1 MDKQLLRREGFA
13 TIEAIKPEEKA
24 SASVAICRQLAD
36 TRVFR
41 KAEVI
46 FAYLSMTSEPTLES
60 LFSTYPQKRW
70 GFSRINDEG
79 LLEFHH
85 VTGISQVAVGEYGIF
100 EPDPKQC
107 KKLTPEEVNLILVP
121 GVAFD
126 ASNGAR
132 LGRGRGHY
140 DRYLAKVAS
149 TPEPAHIMGVC
160 FANQLTSLNPEEH
173 DVPMDR
179 IITEKGIVQHVATTN
194 LIDPAGA

>member
-13 TIEAIKPEEKA
+13 TIEAITPEDKT

-41 KAEVI
+41 KSEVI
-46 FAYLSMTSEPTLES
+46 FAYLSLSSEPSLES

-70 GFSRINDEG
+70 GFSRLNDDG

-85 VTGISQVAVGEYGIF
+85 VTSISQVAVSEHGIF
-100 EPDPKQC
+100 EPDPEQC
-107 KKLTPEEVNLILVP
+107 KKLTPEEVDLILVP

-126 ASNGAR
+126 AASGAR

-140 DRYLAKVAS
+140 DRYLSLITS
-149 TPEPAHIMGVC
+149 TPEPAHVMGVC
-160 FANQLTSLNPEEH
+160 FSNQLTDLNPEEH

-179 IITEKGIVQHVATTN
+179 IITEKGIA
-194 LIDPAGA
+194 

>member
-1 MDKQLLRREGFA
+1 MDKQILRREGFA

-41 KAEVI
+41 EAEVI

-79 LLEFHH
+79 LLEF
-85 VTGISQVAVGEYGIF
+85 YGIF

-107 KKLTPEEVNLILVP
+107 KKLTPEEVNLVLVP

-126 ASNGAR
+126 SSNGAR

-140 DRYLAKVAS
+140 DRYLSKVAA

-160 FANQLTSLNPEEH
+160 FSNQLTSLNPEEH

-179 IITEKGIVQHVATTN
+179 IITEKGIVQHIATTN
-194 LIDPAGA
+194 VIDATGA